1 MRIND
6 NHILESARLCLSPNH
21 SERDGDEISLLVLHN
36 ISLPPGKFG
45 NGYIEKFF
53 TNKLDS
59 SDHPYFE
66 QIFEL
71 QVSSHLLIERNGSII
86 QFVPFNKK
94 AWHAGISKFQGRE
107 NCNEFSIGIELE
119 GTDNL
124 DYTKNQYESLVEATK
139 EIMKVYPAISKENIV
154 GHSDIAPD
162 RKTDPGDSFNWNLYL
177 HNLV

>member
-6 NHILESARLCLSPNH
+6 NHILESARLCLSPNL
-21 SERDGDEISLLVLHN
+21 SDRDGDEISLLVLHN

-53 TNKLDS
+53 TNKLDTN
-59 SDHPYFE
+59 DHPYFE
-66 QIFEL
+66 QVSEL

-86 QFVPFNKK
+86 QFVPFDKK

-119 GTDNL
+119 GNEIDP
-124 DYTKNQYESLVEATK
+124 YTEEQYISL
-139 EIMKVYPAISKENIV
+139 IKVTRELINFYPKVNSQNIV

-162 RKTDPGDSFNWNLYL
+162 RKTDPGKSFDWNRYL
-177 HNLV
+177 SNL

>member
-6 NHILESARLCLSPNH
+6 NHILENARLCLSPNH
-21 SERDGDEISLLVLHN
+21 SDREGDEISLLVLHN

-45 NGYIEKFF
+45 NGYVEKFF
-53 TNKLDS
+53 TNKLDTN
-59 SDHPYFE
+59 DHPYFE
-66 QIFEL
+66 QISEL

-124 DYTKNQYESLVEATK
+124 DYTKTN
-139 EIMKVYPAISKENIV
+139 MNIWL
-154 GHSDIAPD
+154 
-162 RKTDPGDSFNWNLYL
+162 RRLKKL
-177 HNLV
+177 